1 MTAVSEE
8 ILVNVTPSEQRAA
21 VVENG
26 VLHEVFIER
35 ASRRGL
41 VGNIYKGRVSR
52 VLPGMQAAFIDIG
65 LERTAFLH
73 ASDIAAPVD
82 PADPDHGELRAPN
95 GDGTPS
101 IRDLVSEGGE
111 ILVQVLKDPLGTKGA
126 RLTTFIT
133 LPSRYLVMMPGSDN
147 IGVSARIDD
156 DDERTR
162 LRDVLEDIVDAAAGN
177 GYIVRTAAEGASYDA
192 LRADMMFL
200 QRLWE
205 GIRKQAGNTSAGRI
219 VHEDLP
225 LALRVLRD
233 RVQDDVERIRVDSE
247 AEFERMRA
255 FTASFLPELTD
266 KIELYGGRRPIF
278 DLHGVEEDI
287 ARALER
293 KVPLKSGGYLIFDQT
308 EAMTTVDVNT
318 GGFVG
323 TRSQEDTLYRTN
335 LEAAVAI
342 ARQLRL
348 RNLGGI
354 IILDFIDMLEP
365 SHREKV
371 LQALETALST
381 DNAKYQ
387 VMPVSP
393 LGLVEMT
400 RKRTRESLEHVLCEA
415 CPTCAGRGSV
425 KTAQTVVYEIFR
437 EILRQHRQFSFDEL
451 LILAQGDVVELL
463 LDEESVGLAELSDA
477 TGAAVRLQAEQLY
490 APDQYDVVLL

>member
-1 MTAVSEE
+1 MTAPSEE

-52 VLPGMQAAFIDIG
+52 VLPGMQAAFVDIG

-73 ASDIAAPVD
+73 ASDIAT
-82 PADPDHGELRAPN
+82 PADTGNGEPPPE
-95 GDGTPS
+95 GDAAPS

-111 ILVQVLKDPLGTKGA
+111 VLVQVLKDPLGTKGA

-133 LPSRYLVMMPGSDN
+133 LPSRYLVMMPGNDN
-147 IGVSARIDD
+147 IGVSSRIDD
-156 DDERTR
+156 DEERAR
-162 LRDVLEDIVDAAAGN
+162 LRGVLEDIVPAERGD

-200 QRLWE
+200 ERLWE
-205 GIRKQAGNTSAGRI
+205 GIRRQAGDTSAGKI

-225 LALRVLRD
+225 LALRILRD

-247 AEFERMRA
+247 AEYERMRG
-255 FTASFLPELTD
+255 FTESFLPELTD
-266 KIELYGGRRPIF
+266 KIEHYGGRRPIF
-278 DLHGVEEDI
+278 DLYGVEEDI

-354 IILDFIDMLEP
+354 IIIDFIDMLEP
-365 SHREKV
+365 SHRDKV
-371 LQALETALST
+371 LEALEQALAS

-400 RKRTRESLEHVLCEA
+400 RKRTRESLEHVLCDA
-415 CPTCAGRGSV
+415 CPTCGGRGSV
-425 KTAQTVVYEIFR
+425 KTPSTVVYEIFR
-437 EILRQHRQFSFDEL
+437 EIMRQHRQFSFDEL
-451 LILAQGDVVELL
+451 LILAHGDVVELL
-463 LDEESVGLAELSDA
+463 LDDESVGLAELSEA
-477 TGAAVRLQAEQLY
+477 TGASVRLQAEQLY

>member
-1 MTAVSEE
+1 MREE
-8 ILVNVTPSEQRAA
+8 ILINVTPREQRAA

-73 ASDIAAPVD
+73 ASDISK
-82 PADPDHGELRAPN
+82 PAQSDPDEQTTIVPLQAPA
-95 GDGTPS
+95 
-101 IRDLVSEGGE
+101 IADLVSEGSE

-126 RLTTFIT
+126 RLTTFVT
-133 LPSRYLVMMPGSDN
+133 LPSRYLVMLPKSQSL
-147 IGVSARIDD
+147 GVSARIE
-156 DDERTR
+156 DDEERAR
-162 LRDVLEDIVDAAAGN
+162 LRDILENIVEPDSAN

-200 QRLWE
+200 NRLWD
-205 GIRKQAGNTSAGRI
+205 GIRRQAGSTSGGKI

-225 LALRVLRD
+225 LALRTLRD
-233 RVQDDVERIRVDSE
+233 RVHHDVERIRVDSQ
-247 AEFERMRA
+247 ADFDRMQT
-255 FTASFLPELTD
+255 FTASFLPELSE
-266 KIELYGGRRPIF
+266 KIELYSGRRPIF
-278 DLHGVEEDI
+278 DLYGVEEDI
-287 ARALER
+287 ARALDR
-293 KVPLKSGGYLIFDQT
+293 KVALKSGGYLIFDQT

-323 TRSQEDTLYRTN
+323 TRNQEDTLFRTN

-354 IILDFIDMLEP
+354 IILDFIDMIEE
-365 SHREKV
+365 SHRQKV
-371 LQALETALST
+371 LEALHQGLAN

-387 VMPVSP
+387 VMPVSG

-400 RKRTRESLEHVLCEA
+400 RKRTRESLEHILCEA
-415 CPTCAGRGSV
+415 CPTCEGRGSV
-425 KTAQTVVYEIFR
+425 KTAQTVCYEIFR
-437 EILRQHRQFSFDEL
+437 EILRQHRQFEFAEL
-451 LILAQGDVVELL
+451 LILAHPDVVELL
-463 LDEESVGLAELSDA
+463 LDEESGGLAHLAELTEKS
-477 TGAAVRLQAEQLY
+477 VQLQAEQLY